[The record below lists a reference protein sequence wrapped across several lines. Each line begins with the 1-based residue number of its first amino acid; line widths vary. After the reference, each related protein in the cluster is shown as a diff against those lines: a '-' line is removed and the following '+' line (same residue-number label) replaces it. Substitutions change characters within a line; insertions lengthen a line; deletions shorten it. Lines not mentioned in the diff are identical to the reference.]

1 MQESFNRRN
10 VLQVIAAGLVSTRSV
25 FAFPV
30 ATGPAESGNSDSAGT
45 QLPCSVVFRENAR
58 FDPQPFGDLRYYL
71 EGSTGE
77 VRNFV
82 AGYLE
87 LNVGQTPHAPH
98 THPEEEFMIFIEG
111 HGELSLDGKVTA
123 VRPGAVA
130 YASGGCRH
138 GLVNTGTAR
147 LMVYYLK
154 WFAK

>member
-10 VLQVIAAGLVSTRSV
+10 ILQVIAAGLVSSRSV
-25 FAFPV
+25 FASPV
-30 ATGPAESGNSDSAGT
+30 ATEPAESGDPGPAGA
-45 QLPCSVVFRENAR
+45 QLPCSVVFHEDAR

-71 EGSTGE
+71 EGSTGQL
-77 VRNFV
+77 RNFV

-138 GLVNTGTAR
+138 GLVNTGTTR
-147 LMVYYLK
+147 LIVYYLK
-154 WFAK
+154 WLGK